1 MSGSTSSAEMS
12 GAEVDDAEE
21 KEEKSEIYSHNMTE
35 AMGAGKSHHLT
46 TLLWTGKKLS
56 CCEYF
61 INKFIQI
68 SEMV

>member
-46 TLLWTGKKLS
+46 TLL
-56 CCEYF
+56 
-61 INKFIQI
+61 
-68 SEMV
+68 